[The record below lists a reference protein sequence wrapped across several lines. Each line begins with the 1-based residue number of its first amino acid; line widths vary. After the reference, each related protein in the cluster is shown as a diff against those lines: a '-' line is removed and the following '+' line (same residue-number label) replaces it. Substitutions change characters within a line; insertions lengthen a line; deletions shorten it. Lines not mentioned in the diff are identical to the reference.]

1 MTGHIK
7 NNINRIQAYIIC
19 ALLLGLMLFSLC
31 FTAAEADHDCHGE
44 DCHICEILEICHS
57 VSRRMSEG
65 AAVAVIVCA
74 FAAVPVIVMPP
85 VGIDR
90 AEGTLVSEKVR
101 MND

>member
-1 MTGHIK
+1 
-7 NNINRIQAYIIC
+7 
-19 ALLLGLMLFSLC
+19 
-31 FTAAEADHDCHGE
+31 
-44 DCHICEILEICHS
+44 
-57 VSRRMSEG
+57 MSEG

-74 FAAVPVIVMPP
+74 FTAVSVLVMPP